1 MAPGVDDQECII
13 GRMSEELSLTDLIE
27 HASVGDQAALRRLFD
42 ATYQDLHR
50 IARSRLAKSSR
61 NAILD
66 TTSLVHESYM
76 RFANAG
82 ELRIED
88 RVHFLRYAG
97 QAMRSVIVDFA
108 RQRQAERY
116 GGGAQHVTLDSQIV
130 DAPDSGV
137 VEILNVHQ
145 ALEELSQHDQRLAQ
159 VVEMRYFGGMSEAE
173 IADALGVATRT
184 VRRDW
189 DKARLLLAQWLA

>member
-1 MAPGVDDQECII
+1 
-13 GRMSEELSLTDLIE
+13 MSEELSLTDLIGHVRE
-27 HASVGDQAALRRLFD
+27 GDEEALRRLFD

-50 IARSRLAKSSR
+50 IARARLAKSSR

-76 RFANAG
+76 RFAGAG
-82 ELRIED
+82 QLRIED

-116 GGGAQHVTLDSQIV
+116 GGQALHVTLDSQIV
-130 DAPDSGV
+130 DAPEAAE

-145 ALEELSQHDQRLAQ
+145 ALEELSQHDPRLAQ
-159 VVEMRYFGGMSEAE
+159 VVEMRYFGGMSETE

>member
-1 MAPGVDDQECII
+1 MNDEV
-13 GRMSEELSLTDLIE
+13 SLTDLIE
-27 HASVGDQAALRRLFD
+27 HVKGGDEAALRRLFD
-42 ATYQDLHR
+42 AAYADLRR
-50 IARSRLAKSSR
+50 IARARLAKSAR
-61 NAILD
+61 NAMLD

-82 ELRIED
+82 QLRIED
-88 RVHFLRYAG
+88 RVHFMRYAG

-116 GGGAQHVTLDSQIV
+116 GGDAQQVTLDSQIV
-130 DAPDSGV
+130 GPADSGA

-145 ALEELSQHDQRLAQ
+145 ALEELAKHDPRLAQ

-173 IADALGVATRT
+173 IADALDVAART

>member
-1 MAPGVDDQECII
+1 MDD
-13 GRMSEELSLTDLIE
+13 ELSLTDLIG
-27 HASVGDQAALRRLFD
+27 HARVGDQAALRRLFD
-42 ATYQDLHR
+42 ATYNDLHR
-50 IARSRLAKSSR
+50 IARARLAKSPR

-82 ELRIED
+82 QLCIED

-130 DAPDSGV
+130 QQSEAAEA
-137 VEILNVHQ
+137 EILNIHQ
-145 ALEELSQHDQRLAQ
+145 ALEELAQHDPRLAQ

-173 IADALGVATRT
+173 IADALEVATRT

>member
-1 MAPGVDDQECII
+1 MT
-13 GRMSEELSLTDLIE
+13 EELSLTDLIE

-50 IARSRLAKSSR
+50 IARARLAKSPR

-82 ELRIED
+82 QLRIED

-108 RQRQAERY
+108 RQRQAERH
-116 GGGAQHVTLDSQIV
+116 GGGAQHITLDSQIV
-130 DAPDSGV
+130 DTPDAAE

-145 ALEELSQHDQRLAQ
+145 ALEELAQHDPRLAQ

-173 IADALGVATRT
+173 IADVLEVATRT